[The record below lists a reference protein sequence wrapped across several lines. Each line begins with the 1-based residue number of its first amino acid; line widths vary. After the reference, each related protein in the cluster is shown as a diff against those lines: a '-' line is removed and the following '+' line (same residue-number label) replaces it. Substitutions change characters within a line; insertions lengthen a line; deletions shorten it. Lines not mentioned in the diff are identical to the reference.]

1 MMSQTHIGYDN
12 WQQPDKDVIPKTR
25 KIAPEV
31 QAIKVISAEEMA
43 KKETSISKNQDFAQ
57 VHGFIENDGY
67 ISIESKNYSKAINS
81 DEVKW
86 AIIQNLGKT
95 DSGITIKPSNIQ
107 PIEISE
113 QSPKLEYNVH
123 FFSKGKI
130 KVNAYF
136 SPTINF
142 KIGDGLKYGIA
153 FDNEKP
159 QIMNLNADSSEK
171 AWAESVANNIKMITS
186 THEIEKS
193 GNHVL
198 KIYAID
204 PALVLQKIVI
214 ETEKEKV
221 LESNLGPPESFR
233 RE

>member
-1 MMSQTHIGYDN
+1 MVRSSFA
-12 WQQPDKDVIPKTR
+12 KDS
-25 KIAPEV
+25 
-31 QAIKVISAEEMA
+31 IKVFLPFF
-43 KKETSISKNQDFAQ
+43 K
-57 VHGFIENDGY
+57 G
-67 ISIESKNYSKAINS
+67 
-81 DEVKW
+81 
-86 AIIQNLGKT
+86 
-95 DSGITIKPSNIQ
+95 IKPSNIK

-113 QSPKLEYNVH
+113 QSPRLEYNVY

-153 FDNEKP
+153 FDSEKP

-171 AWAESVANNIKMITS
+171 NWAESVANNIKIITS
-186 THEIEKS
+186 THQIENA

-204 PALVLQKIVI
+204 SALVLQKIVI
-214 ETEKEKV
+214 ETGSGKI
-221 LESNLGPPESFR
+221 LESYLGPQDSFKKK
-233 RE
+233 